1 MQEIYGRT
9 PMPKCEIT
17 ILHGCSPVNL
27 LHIFRAPF
35 PKNTS
40 GGLILFL
47 TTFGGSL
54 TNSLPQISY
63 SICSLDLNFESE
75 AEINKKFT
83 QKVAIYRSSHQ
94 SALSK
99 KMFFSLFR
107 GIFRTQSNIYDEA
120 FCKNSWKPLTIFAR
134 TPPS

>member
-1 MQEIYGRT
+1 
-9 PMPKCEIT
+9 MPKCEIT

-63 SICSLDLNFESE
+63 SICSLDLNFESG
-75 AEINKKFT
+75 AEINKKIYT
-83 QKVAIYRSSHQ
+83 KSCNIQKQPPECSIKKDVLQ
-94 SALSK
+94 S
-99 KMFFSLFR
+99 F
-107 GIFRTQSNIYDEA
+107 
-120 FCKNSWKPLTIFAR
+120 
-134 TPPS
+134 